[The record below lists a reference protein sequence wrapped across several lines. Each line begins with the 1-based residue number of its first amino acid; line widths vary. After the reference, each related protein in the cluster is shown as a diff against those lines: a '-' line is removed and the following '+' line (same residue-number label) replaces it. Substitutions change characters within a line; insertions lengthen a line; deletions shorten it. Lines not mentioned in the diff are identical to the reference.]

1 MYAEERQQH
10 IVDRARREGR
20 VDVAELAVELAV
32 TGETIRR
39 DLSVLERHGL
49 LRRVHGGAIPVE
61 RLGFEPA
68 LATRDAVLGAEKDR
82 IAKAALAEVPEEGS
96 ILLDAG
102 TTTARLA
109 EILPVDRQL
118 TILTNALPTALS
130 LATRANFT
138 VLFIGGRVRSRTLAC
153 VDPWA
158 LDALAQSYVDVAFMA
173 TNGLSVQRGLT
184 TPDQAEAAV
193 KKAMIAAARRTV
205 LLADHTK
212 LSSDHLARFAELA
225 RHRHVHHRLRPRR
238 THRRRDRVTRAESG
252 AGMIINRSRGLAE
265 RTATDA
271 VSHGPGWCAHD
282 HRSHVHRPVTRAESG
297 AGMIVTLTLNPSL
310 DRTIEV
316 PELVRGAMVRAS
328 ATRLDPGGKG
338 VNVARA
344 LAAHKL
350 PTCAV
355 VPRGGPDGRSSPTLL
370 EEEGIDVCAV
380 PVTGHTRSNVSLVEP
395 DGSVT
400 KINEPGGEL
409 AADDLERIVAA
420 VLATAVGADWV
431 VASGSL
437 PPGVPDDVLRPA
449 RPPAVRARR
458 PVRGGHL
465 RSGARRRAGCR
476 APRW

>member
-20 VDVAELAVELAV
+20 VDVAELAAELTV

-102 TTTARLA
+102 STTARLA
-109 EILPVDRQL
+109 EMLPVDRQL

-158 LDALAQSYVDVAFMA
+158 LEILAQSYVDVAFLA
-173 TNGLSVQRGLT
+173 TNGVSVQRGLT

-193 KKAMIAAARRTV
+193 KKAMVAAARRRV

-212 LSSDHLARFAELA
+212 LSSDHLARFAALTDIDLFITDVGLDPQVAGEIESQG
-225 RHRHVHHRLRPRR
+225 PR
-238 THRRRDRVTRAESG
+238 V
-252 AGMIINRSRGLAE
+252 
-265 RTATDA
+265 
-271 VSHGPGWCAHD
+271 
-282 HRSHVHRPVTRAESG
+282 
-297 AGMIVTLTLNPSL
+297 
-310 DRTIEV
+310 
-316 PELVRGAMVRAS
+316 VRA
-328 ATRLDPGGKG
+328 
-338 VNVARA
+338 
-344 LAAHKL
+344 
-350 PTCAV
+350 
-355 VPRGGPDGRSSPTLL
+355 
-370 EEEGIDVCAV
+370 
-380 PVTGHTRSNVSLVEP
+380 
-395 DGSVT
+395 
-400 KINEPGGEL
+400 
-409 AADDLERIVAA
+409 
-420 VLATAVGADWV
+420 
-431 VASGSL
+431 
-437 PPGVPDDVLRPA
+437 
-449 RPPAVRARR
+449 
-458 PVRGGHL
+458 
-465 RSGARRRAGCR
+465 
-476 APRW
+476 